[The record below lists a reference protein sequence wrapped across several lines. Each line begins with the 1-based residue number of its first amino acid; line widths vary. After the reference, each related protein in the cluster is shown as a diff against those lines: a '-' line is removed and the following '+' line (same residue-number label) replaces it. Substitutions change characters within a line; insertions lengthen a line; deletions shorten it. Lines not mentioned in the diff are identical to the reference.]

1 MKRPRAPHSGQRR
14 RNAANSRCPAVG
26 GALGTMFDD
35 GIGGNVHS
43 SMPGRH
49 HLFVPGPTNVP
60 DRILRA
66 MHRAQEDHRSST
78 FPALTRGL
86 LEDLRPVFGSTAG
99 RPFIFAS
106 TGTGMWEAAL
116 TNVLNPGDR
125 VLTARFGQFSHLFID
140 TAERLGF
147 SVDVLDLPW
156 GEALDPALVA
166 ERLQADTGRE
176 IKAVLVVHNE
186 TATGVTNDLA
196 AIREAIDSCGHP
208 ALLLV
213 DGVSSIG
220 SLDFQFDTWGV
231 DVAICGSQK
240 GFMMPAGLGMLCV
253 SPRAMAAV
261 EHGRFPRAYFDL
273 RPQVLHNDQ
282 GYFPYTPALAH
293 LYGLREALDMIA
305 EDGMPAIAARHARLA
320 EGVRRAVAA
329 WGLRFCARDP
339 ERRSNTVTA
348 ILVPDDID
356 ARQVIEV
363 AARRWDLALGSGLA
377 RLNGKVFRIGHLG
390 DLNPLMLLAALGGT
404 ELALREV
411 GVDVAL
417 GSGVAAAQRWY
428 AESA

>member
-1 MKRPRAPHSGQRR
+1 
-14 RNAANSRCPAVG
+14 
-26 GALGTMFDD
+26 
-35 GIGGNVHS
+35 
-43 SMPGRH
+43 
-49 HLFVPGPTNVP
+49 
-60 DRILRA
+60 
-66 MHRAQEDHRSST
+66 MHRAQEDHRSAT
-78 FPALTRGL
+78 FPALTHGL
-86 LEDLRPVFGSTAG
+86 LADLKPVFGADAG

-116 TNVLNPGDR
+116 TNTLHPGDR
-125 VLTARFGQFSHLFID
+125 VLAARFGQFSHLFID

-147 SVDVLDLPW
+147 QVDVIDLPW
-156 GEALDPALVA
+156 GEALDPSLVE
-166 ERLQADTGRE
+166 ERLAADAGRE

-186 TATGVTNDLA
+186 TATGVTNDIAGIRA
-196 AIREAIDSCGHP
+196 AMDAADHP

-220 SLDFQFDTWGV
+220 SLEFQFDAWGV

-253 SPRAMAAV
+253 SPQAL
-261 EHGRFPRAYFDL
+261 GRIETAGFPRAYFDL
-273 RPQVLHNDQ
+273 RPQLLHNDQ

-305 EDGMPAIAARHARLA
+305 EEGMPAISARHARLG

-348 ILVPDDID
+348 IVVPEGTD
-356 ARQVIEV
+356 ARRVIE
-363 AARRWDLALGSGLA
+363 AAASRWDLALGSGLG
-377 RLNGKVFRIGHLG
+377 RLNGSVFRIGHLG
-390 DLNPLMLLAALGGT
+390 DLNPLMLLAAIGGT
-404 ELALREV
+404 ELALQDAGITV
-411 GVDVAL
+411 VP

-428 AESA
+428 HESV

>member
-1 MKRPRAPHSGQRR
+1 
-14 RNAANSRCPAVG
+14 
-26 GALGTMFDD
+26 
-35 GIGGNVHS
+35 
-43 SMPGRH
+43 MPGRH

-60 DRILRA
+60 DRVLRA
-66 MHRAQEDHRSST
+66 MHRAQEDHRSSA
-78 FPALTRGL
+78 FPDLTHGL
-86 LEDLRPVFGSTAG
+86 LRDLKPVFGTAQG

-116 TNVLNPGDR
+116 TNTLAPGDR
-125 VLTARFGQFSHLFID
+125 VLAVRLGQFSHLFID

-147 SVDVLDLPW
+147 KVDVIDLEW
-156 GEALDPALVA
+156 GEAVDTARLEAALS
-166 ERLQADTGRE
+166 ADAAHA

-186 TATGVTNDLA
+186 TATGVTNDIA
-196 AIREAIDSCGHP
+196 AVREAMDDAKHP
-208 ALLLV
+208 ALLMV

-220 SLDFQFDTWGV
+220 SLEFRFDEWGV

-253 SPRAMAAV
+253 SPRAMALV
-261 EHGRFPRAYFDL
+261 EHGTYPRAYFDL

-293 LYGLREALDMIA
+293 LFGLREALDMIA
-305 EDGMPAIAARHARLA
+305 EQGMATVAARHARLG

-348 ILVPDDID
+348 ILVPEGKD
-356 ARQVIEV
+356 ARVVIDH
-363 AARRWDLALGSGLA
+363 AYRRWDMALGSGLG

-390 DLNPLMLLAALGGT
+390 DLNAGMVLGALALT
-404 ELALREV
+404 ELALHDAGITV
-411 GVDVAL
+411 PYGA
-417 GSGVAAAQRWY
+417 GVAAAQRWY
-428 AESA
+428 HESA